1 MVNGKKGR
9 EEERIKKKKKRW
21 ERVWQRRRVGVG
33 LSALQSAVCR
43 GDCSPS
49 SKAKH
54 IKEVAS

>member
-43 GDCSPS
+43 ETAAQAARQST
-49 SKAKH
+49 
-54 IKEVAS
+54 